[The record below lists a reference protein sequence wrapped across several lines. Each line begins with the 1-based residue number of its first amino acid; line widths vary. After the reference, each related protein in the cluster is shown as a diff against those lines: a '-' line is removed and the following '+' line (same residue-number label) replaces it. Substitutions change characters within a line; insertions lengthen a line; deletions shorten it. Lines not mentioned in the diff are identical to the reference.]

1 MNTTLCEK
9 WPNTEFFFRSDQKK
23 LRFGTKDQILLELIK
38 KKKKK
43 KVASTGSREISFLG
57 KFIMAAWDQR
67 VENQYMTNI
76 ILQTQER

>member
-1 MNTTLCEK
+1 MVLLGKIN
-9 WPNTEFFFRSDQKK
+9 SK
-23 LRFGTKDQILLELIK
+23 LRFGSKDQILLEFNK
-38 KKKKK
+38 KKKQKKKKQTKK

>member
-1 MNTTLCEK
+1 MVLLGKIN
-9 WPNTEFFFRSDQKK
+9 SK
-23 LRFGTKDQILLELIK
+23 LRFGSKDQILLEVTKKKKK

-57 KFIMAAWDQR
+57 KFITAAWDQR

-76 ILQTQER
+76 L

>member
-1 MNTTLCEK
+1 MVLLGKIN
-9 WPNTEFFFRSDQKK
+9 SK
-23 LRFGTKDQILLELIK
+23 LRFGSKDQILLEVTKK

-57 KFIMAAWDQR
+57 KFITAAWDQR

-76 ILQTQER
+76 L